1 MEFKFSNIEDLLE
14 KLKAAKHIHI
24 QDLDWIDPVGIA
36 ILKQYKVSFPE
47 ANVKTSGKSFNY
59 VTQLLE
65 TTHSP
70 MQHHLSVIHFDN
82 KTDNIDELK
91 SILTHKII
99 DYAENLSSEEKEDL
113 SEYLEYMISEMMGNV
128 ISHAKSIHGGFVTA
142 QYYAKEKKVQ
152 VVIIDGGVGF
162 LATLSKHFEV
172 KDEGEAIQKALE
184 KEVTGSNKY
193 STYNNAPKHAGLGL
207 FFLSK
212 ILEETEGNLII
223 ISNNT
228 IFKYPRNTIGALD
241 TAFKGSVIAFEIFI
255 DKIDND
261 FMTVFKRIGYVEDVE
276 DDEDIF

>member
-1 MEFKFSNIEDLLE
+1 MVIKFSNIEDLL
-14 KLKAAKHIHI
+14 KQLQAASHIHI

-36 ILKQYKVSFPE
+36 ILKQYKVSYPE
-47 ANVKTSGKSFNY
+47 ANVKTSGKSFSY

-65 TTHSP
+65 TTYGP

-99 DYAENLSSEEKEDL
+99 GYAENLSSEKKKDL

-142 QYYAKEKKVQ
+142 QYYPKEKKVQ

-162 LATLSKHFEV
+162 LSTLSKHFHV
-172 KDEGEAIQKALE
+172 RNEGEAIQKALE
-184 KEVTGSNKY
+184 KEVTGSNKF
-193 STYNNAPKHAGLGL
+193 SPYNNAPKHAGLGL
-207 FFLSK
+207 FFLSN
-212 ILEETEGNLII
+212 ILEVTQGKLTI

-228 IFKYPRNTIGALD
+228 IFKYPENSMNALE
-241 TAFKGSVIAFEIFI
+241 TAFKGSVIAFEIYI
-255 DKIDND
+255 DNIDND
-261 FMTVFKRIGYVEDVE
+261 FITVFNRIGYVEEVE
-276 DDEDIF
+276 DDEDVF